1 MKKIEA
7 ILDPSEVEVMQHSL
21 SVIGVRIMT
30 VTEVKGFGGRGQTQ
44 VYRGMRFEPPYL
56 MEAKVEIVVPDEM
69 MESAVALI
77 RRRRR
82 RTHRGRAGSLSFPWR
97 ISSGDGRAG
106 ASLPRDR
113 RLSRR

>member
-21 SVIGVRIMT
+21 SVVGVRIMT

-77 RRRRR
+77 RETAKKDPLGQSRIVVFPMEDIVWR
-82 RTHRGRAGSLSFPWR
+82 RTGRSVA
-97 ISSGDGRAG
+97 
-106 ASLPRDR
+106 AS
-113 RLSRR
+113 

>member
-7 ILDPSEVEVMQHSL
+7 ILEPSEVEVMQHSL
-21 SVIGVRIMT
+21 SVAGVRIMT

-77 RRRRR
+77 RETAKKDPSGQSRVVVFPMEDIVWR
-82 RTHRGRAGSLSFPWR
+82 RTGIVA
-97 ISSGDGRAG
+97 
-106 ASLPRDR
+106 AS
-113 RLSRR
+113 

>member
-21 SVIGVRIMT
+21 SVVGVRIMT

-77 RRRRR
+77 RETAKKDPSGQSRVVVFPMEDAVWR
-82 RTHRGRAGSLSFPWR
+82 RTARSVA
-97 ISSGDGRAG
+97 
-106 ASLPRDR
+106 AS
-113 RLSRR
+113 